1 MLDGLRTCNQGACWF
16 EKFAQIMNMENSQFK
31 SEFLPNC
38 EIRISQVMRL
48 FDEFLDILESLECV
62 LQSIFEVQIEI
73 PSGSVWKMVSKLGRK
88 PCQNRSN
95 FH

>member
-1 MLDGLRTCNQGACWF
+1 MKN
-16 EKFAQIMNMENSQFK
+16 K
-31 SEFLPNC
+31 SEFLPTC

-62 LQSIFEVQIEI
+62 LQSIFEMKIEI
-73 PSGSVWKMVSKLGRK
+73 PSGSVWKMALKWGRK
-88 PCQNRSN
+88 PCQNRLK

>member
-1 MLDGLRTCNQGACWF
+1 MNMFWLRT
-16 EKFAQIMNMENSQFK
+16 K
-31 SEFLPNC
+31 SEFWPTC

-62 LQSIFEVQIEI
+62 LQSIFEIQIEI
-73 PSGSVWKMVSKLGRK
+73 PSGSVWKMVLKLGRK
-88 PCQNRSN
+88 PCQNRLK

>member
-1 MLDGLRTCNQGACWF
+1 MKN
-16 EKFAQIMNMENSQFK
+16 K
-31 SEFLPNC
+31 SEFLPTC

-62 LQSIFEVQIEI
+62 LQSIFEMQIEI
-73 PSGSVWKMVSKLGRK
+73 PSGSVWKMALKLGRK

-95 FH
+95 FTKLKDGLVPLFKKS